1 VGLTVTKSALYDA
14 LYNSALLADSD
25 CGDLLSYNYLA
36 GEPITGLD
44 EGRPL
49 FARMPESRFSLANF
63 MRSLLYSAVSTLRI
77 GMDILYNQE
86 KVSVDM
92 MLGHGGLFKT
102 EIVGQRIMAAAL
114 NTPVTVMETAGEGG
128 AWGMALLAAYMLR
141 KEGNETLDDYLEQ
154 NVFSR
159 AEGHTEY
166 PVESDVKSFNRYLER
181 YIKGLEIERSAIES
195 MK

>member
-1 VGLTVTKSALYDA
+1 
-14 LYNSALLADSD
+14 
-25 CGDLLSYNYLA
+25 
-36 GEPITGLD
+36 
-44 EGRPL
+44 
-49 FARMPESRFSLANF
+49 
-63 MRSLLYSAVSTLRI
+63 
-77 GMDILYNQE
+77 
-86 KVSVDM
+86 
-92 MLGHGGLFKT
+92 
-102 EIVGQRIMAAAL
+102 
-114 NTPVTVMETAGEGG
+114 METAGEGG